1 MLEFLSRTK
10 CVSRKKFSFA
20 DLTFNDNQAGIKL
33 KNGYTVVVRKGKG
46 TATTVGS
53 PYEFE
58 LIPQN
63 SIISDDRIGYCSEED
78 ITELIHESQLL
89 PKIK

>member
-1 MLEFLSRTK
+1 MLEFLSRTR
-10 CVSRKKFSFA
+10 CVSKKKFSFA
-20 DLTFNDNQAGIKL
+20 DLVFESDKAGIKL
-33 KNGYTVVVRKGKG
+33 RNGYTVVVRKGKG

-63 SIISDDRIGYCSEED
+63 SIISDDKIGYCSEED